1 MIRGLIFDM
10 DGVLV
15 DNAQIHTLAWQ
26 QLGKEAGIDL
36 RPEAV
41 RAVFGQRNREM
52 MAALLGVSLNVEEQ
66 ALLAR
71 RKETL
76 YRQLMAPVLKP
87 TPGAIDFL
95 KRTKNSGFKTAV
107 ATSGPIENTDL
118 VLDGLKIRPLFDTIV
133 TGGDVA
139 RGKPDPEIFLLAAQ
153 RLDLPASECLVFE
166 DSAAGI
172 EASFRAG
179 CLCIALATTHT
190 PQELQ
195 EYPAARIISDFTQLT
210 VCDLS
215 TLDK

>member
-1 MIRGLIFDM
+1 M

-26 QLGKEAGIDL
+26 QLGKECGVDL

-52 MAALLGVSLNVEEQ
+52 MVALLGVPLNSEEQ
-66 ALLAR
+66 ARLAR

-95 KRTKNSGFKTAV
+95 THARNSGLKTAV

-139 RGKPDPEIFLLAAQ
+139 RGKPDPEIFLLAAE

-166 DSAAGI
+166 DSTAGI
-172 EASFRAG
+172 EAASRAG
-179 CLCIALATTHT
+179 CRCITLATTHT

-195 EYPAARIISDFTQLT
+195 QYPAARIISDFTQLT
-210 VCDLS
+210 VCNLFR
-215 TLDK
+215 LDN